1 MEFPVVDRERVEKE
15 EEGSEECE
23 TRASLHAS
31 NRVLGF
37 RVIVGEIYYE
47 LLPSFLFPCE
57 RHVNMRKIFK
67 NRCIVNDV
75 PRIVA
80 MSCCTKK
87 NEQRMIEIWKR
98 ERERE
103 REVKVIARRGVAFHA
118 RFLIDVLSCTF
129 AAGSY

>member
-57 RHVNMRKIFK
+57 HHANMRKIFK

-103 REVKVIARRGVAFHA
+103 RGKSYREARSRV

>member
-103 REVKVIARRGVAFHA
+103 RGKGYREARSRV